1 MVYNYSDT
9 VTLPLKGSTITFLA
23 MAELAAK
30 KRIGY
35 VKDYLNL
42 PVARIT
48 GVKFPTKSQHSFP
61 FAFLKPS

>member
-1 MVYNYSDT
+1 MIKYFGRVDWY
-9 VTLPLKGSTITFLA
+9 G
-23 MAELAAK
+23 K

-48 GVKFPTKSQHSFP
+48 GVKFPTKSQYSFP
-61 FAFLKPS
+61 FAFLKPN